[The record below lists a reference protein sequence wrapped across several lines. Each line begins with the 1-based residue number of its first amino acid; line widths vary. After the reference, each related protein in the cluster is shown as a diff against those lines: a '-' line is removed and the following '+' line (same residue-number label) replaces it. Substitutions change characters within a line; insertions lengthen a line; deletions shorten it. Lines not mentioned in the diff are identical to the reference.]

1 MAKFK
6 CKHTDQVYEYK
17 YDHDIEQMREH
28 DEYEE
33 VFDDEAVVEEKK
45 PAVLKVRGK

>member
-6 CKHTDQVYEYK
+6 CNHTGQVYEFK
-17 YDHDIEQMREH
+17 YDHDIAQMREH

-33 VFDDEAVVEEKK
+33 MTDEEVKEEKPVITVK
-45 PAVLKVRGK
+45 KGK